1 MTDAGDAWAPFEAAV
16 RADPPLRRL
25 FELEPDRATR
35 LTFEACSLT
44 LDLSKQ
50 PWSAASFARAV
61 DLARASGLEAA
72 RQALF
77 AGEAV
82 NASEGRAVLHMA
94 LRAPGA
100 RDWRAAG
107 QPVAEGVAAGLER
120 MLAFAGEV
128 RTAGDI
134 DAVLHLGIGG
144 SDLGPR
150 LVWEALAPVAPRID
164 LRFAANVDPSE
175 ITAALSGLDP
185 ARTLVVIVSKTFTT
199 QETLFNARAALAW
212 LTQAPGA
219 ADRLVAVTAAP
230 QAAEAFGVDAARIFP
245 FADWVGGRFSL
256 WSAVGLSC
264 AVALGPEVFEGLLR
278 GAAEM
283 DAHFLGA
290 PPEQNLPAVL
300 ALSHILNRDLLGRPA
315 RAVVPYARRLR
326 LLPAFLQQLEME
338 SNGKRVGRDGRPVPR
353 PTAGVVFGDA
363 GTNGQHA
370 FFQALHQGTDVIP
383 LDILAVRQ
391 PVEGDPA
398 AHRALLANAIAQAEA
413 LMAGR
418 TEAEALAAAG
428 GDPVLAAQKAFP
440 GDRPSGF
447 LLLERLDPPAL
458 GALLALFEHKVFVE
472 GVVWGIN
479 SFDQWGVELG
489 KVLAAR
495 ILPELEGG
503 PAGPHDASTAAL
515 IARLRVP

>member
-1 MTDAGDAWAPFEAAV
+1 MSRAADAWAPLEAAV

-50 PWSAASFARAV
+50 PWSAASFANAL
-61 DLARASGLEAA
+61 DLARAAGLEAA
-72 RQALF
+72 REALF

-82 NASEGRAVLHMA
+82 NASEGRAALHMA

-100 RDWRAAG
+100 RNWRAAG

-134 DAVLHLGIGG
+134 DAVLHIGIGG

-175 ITAALSGLDP
+175 ITAALAGLDP

-230 QAAEAFGVDAARIFP
+230 
-245 FADWVGGRFSL
+245 
-256 WSAVGLSC
+256 
-264 AVALGPEVFEGLLR
+264 
-278 GAAEM
+278 
-283 DAHFLGA
+283 
-290 PPEQNLPAVL
+290 
-300 ALSHILNRDLLGRPA
+300 
-315 RAVVPYARRLR
+315 
-326 LLPAFLQQLEME
+326 
-338 SNGKRVGRDGRPVPR
+338 
-353 PTAGVVFGDA
+353 
-363 GTNGQHA
+363 
-370 FFQALHQGTDVIP
+370 
-383 LDILAVRQ
+383 
-391 PVEGDPA
+391 
-398 AHRALLANAIAQAEA
+398 
-413 LMAGR
+413 
-418 TEAEALAAAG
+418 
-428 GDPVLAAQKAFP
+428 
-440 GDRPSGF
+440 
-447 LLLERLDPPAL
+447 
-458 GALLALFEHKVFVE
+458 
-472 GVVWGIN
+472 
-479 SFDQWGVELG
+479 
-489 KVLAAR
+489 
-495 ILPELEGG
+495 
-503 PAGPHDASTAAL
+503 
-515 IARLRVP
+515 